1 VLRADD
7 RGVGGTTGSFKGIT
21 TGDFAYDALAGIKY
35 LQNRKEINPKL
46 IGLIGHSEGG
56 MIAPLAAT
64 RSDDVAFIVLMA
76 GVGMRFDDI
85 ILYQKERK
93 WKMFGMSE
101 ADLNLQRNWH
111 NNITSIS
118 IKDIDDKTVA
128 DEIRAL
134 FTGLTE
140 DEKTRLYKTPED
152 IEGEIKWVTDPWH
165 RYATKYDAVSV
176 LSQVKCPVLAINGS
190 LDTQVPADENLAG
203 IEKGL
208 MKGNNTSYMI
218 KKLDGLNHLF
228 QTAVTGDE
236 SEYMK
241 IDETMSPIAMGI
253 IFEWIKMQM

>member
-1 VLRADD
+1 
-7 RGVGGTTGSFKGIT
+7 
-21 TGDFAYDALAGIKY
+21 
-35 LQNRKEINPKL
+35 
-46 IGLIGHSEGG
+46 
-56 MIAPLAAT
+56 MI
-64 RSDDVAFIVLMA
+64 
-76 GVGMRFDDI
+76 
-85 ILYQKERK
+85 
-93 WKMFGMSE
+93 GMSE
-101 ADLNLQRNWH
+101 TDFNLQRKWH
-111 NNITSIS
+111 NNITDIS
-118 IKDIDDKTVA
+118 VKDIDNKAVA

-140 DEKTRLYKTPED
+140 DEKTRLNKTPES